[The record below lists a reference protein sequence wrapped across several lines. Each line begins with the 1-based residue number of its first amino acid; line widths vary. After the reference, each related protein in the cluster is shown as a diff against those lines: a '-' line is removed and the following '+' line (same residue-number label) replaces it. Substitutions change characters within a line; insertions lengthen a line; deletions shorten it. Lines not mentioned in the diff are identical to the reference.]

1 MMGGSKPQGLVGK
14 FFLWTLG
21 KDGDCRM
28 AGEVVEQVDPE
39 HYLIRFGDGRCL
51 YLVPL
56 KGMVFEIDEM
66 GSPEEGSPK
75 YAWEFYET
83 REDLERAV
91 EERESWDTF
100 NERIGAGDLKG
111 AGEALEELKS
121 GDTRMAVAENITA
134 ILLSRKGS
142 ERLEDAIRRGVGEIS
157 AEELADITKTARDR
171 EEG

>member
-83 REDLERAV
+83 REDLERVVFGAIASALANILPAKSY
-91 EERESWDTF
+91 SW
-100 NERIGAGDLKG
+100 
-111 AGEALEELKS
+111 EA
-121 GDTRMAVAENITA
+121 R
-134 ILLSRKGS
+134 
-142 ERLEDAIRRGVGEIS
+142 
-157 AEELADITKTARDR
+157 
-171 EEG
+171 